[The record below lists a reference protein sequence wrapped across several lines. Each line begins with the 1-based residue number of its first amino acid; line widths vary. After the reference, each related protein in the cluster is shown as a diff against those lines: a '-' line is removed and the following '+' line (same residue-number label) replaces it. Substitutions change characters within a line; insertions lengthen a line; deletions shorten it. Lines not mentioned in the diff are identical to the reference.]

1 MKKNRLIFVLIVFAL
16 LSLSAC
22 SAQTTSEDD
31 DGATDLEKMFAEAAK
46 EPMEELSWDDFFL
59 YNDYC
64 LPGTGNVSYGGP
76 SIVIANYPNQ
86 NLFIE
91 VINLTRTDD
100 TFTLTVA
107 ADSLVE
113 EFRAA
118 VDVVGSVTEL
128 GYTIVPVPVIDNP
141 QEGEYTITCT
151 LSHESKE
158 EDLVQTFTAEVYA
171 PSEKELTEL
180 LEYTASGEWTAEDA
194 LSEEA
199 LRQSEAIARDIL
211 ANK

>member
-1 MKKNRLIFVLIVFAL
+1 MKKARLIFMLIAL
-16 LSLSAC
+16 LSFYGCAASAD
-22 SAQTTSEDD
+22 TSENPADESLV
-31 DGATDLEKMFAEAAK
+31 G
-46 EPMEELSWDDFFL
+46 LSWDDFFL
-59 YNDYC
+59 YNGNY

-76 SIVIANYPNQ
+76 YTVIADYPNQ

-91 VINLTRTDD
+91 VINLTRVDD

-107 ADSLVE
+107 AGSLVE

-128 GYTIVPVPVIDNP
+128 GYTMVPVPVIDDP
-141 QEGEYTITCT
+141 QEGEYTIACT

-158 EDLVQTFTAEVYA
+158 EDVVKTFTVEVYT
-171 PSEKELTEL
+171 PTEKEWREL
-180 LEYTASGEWTAEDA
+180 LEYIASGELDEFDG
-194 LSEEA
+194 SEEA
-199 LRQSEAIARDIL
+199 MRQYEAIARDIL